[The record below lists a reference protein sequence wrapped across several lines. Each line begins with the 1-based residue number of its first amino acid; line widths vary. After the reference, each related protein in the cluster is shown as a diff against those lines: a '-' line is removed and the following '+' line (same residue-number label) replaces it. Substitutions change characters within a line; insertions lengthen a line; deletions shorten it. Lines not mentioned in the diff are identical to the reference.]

1 MTISSEIVSSEIILS
16 KIADHPKQYHL
27 ILKPNTIILMIVFVF
42 LIILWVSI
50 MSPKELFDGTG
61 KLFGEYHTPQPCCK
75 DKNCYPG
82 MYWKPS

>member
-1 MTISSEIVSSEIILS
+1 
-16 KIADHPKQYHL
+16 
-27 ILKPNTIILMIVFVF
+27 MIVFVF

-75 DKNCYPG
+75 DKDCYPG